1 MDGATAYCT
10 FMCPPRS
17 GMTNAP
23 PTIFAGKR
31 SYKETDQTYEQR
43 SKQRE
48 RSVSSRSRATKKEPP
63 INQR

>member
-1 MDGATAYCT
+1 
-10 FMCPPRS
+10 
-17 GMTNAP
+17 MTNAP